1 MTNYGTILVVDD
13 NPAILTAVRICLDG
27 VFRRVLTYNS
37 PETVLAV
44 MQQEHV
50 DVILLDMNFSLGVN
64 SGKEGMMWL
73 QAIHR
78 RHPDVPIVLM
88 TAYSDVRLAVRGLKS
103 GASDFVVKPWEND
116 DLVRVLKDA
125 VDCSRDVV
133 SLEQLETEH
142 VRKVVDRCGGNVSKA
157 AELLGITRQTLYAKM
172 KK

>member
-27 VFRRVLTYNS
+27 VFRRVLTHNS
-37 PETVLAV
+37 PETVLAA

-50 DVILLDMNFSLGVN
+50 DVVLLDMNFSLGIN

-88 TAYSDVRLAVRGLKS
+88 TAYSDVRLAVRGLKG
-103 GASDFVVKPWEND
+103 GAADFVVKPWEND
-116 DLVRVLKDA
+116 ELVRVLKDA
-125 VDCSRDVV
+125 VDSSRDVV